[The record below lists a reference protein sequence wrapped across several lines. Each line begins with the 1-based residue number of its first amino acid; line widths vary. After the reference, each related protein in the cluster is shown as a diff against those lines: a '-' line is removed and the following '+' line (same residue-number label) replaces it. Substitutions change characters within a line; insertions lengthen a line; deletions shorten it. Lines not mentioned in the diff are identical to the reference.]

1 VGAIVLLEP
10 ARWPETWVRRFCAGI
25 PVSLVYLPH
34 SLWIDIP
41 ADMIDETDRDEAM
54 EESDL

>member
-1 VGAIVLLEP
+1 VLE
-10 ARWPETWVRRFCAGI
+10 I

-41 ADMIDETDRDEAM
+41 ADMIDEMDGDEAT

>member
-1 VGAIVLLEP
+1 VLE
-10 ARWPETWVRRFCAGI
+10 I
-25 PVSLVYLPH
+25 PVSLVYQPH